1 MNVFDRV
8 RSVHSRPIQLVR
20 EDPDLFA
27 GLDDTDLRH
36 AAVAAAVPRLTCE
49 RGPWQGE
56 IPDAA
61 SALGLLVIDG
71 LLFRN
76 VTLRSHPRSEIIGPG
91 DVIRPWERDG
101 DMASVRFKTSWEVVE
116 PACLAVLD
124 SRFLEAT
131 CRWPSV
137 TAALVGRAMNRCRWL
152 TLQLAITDLRRI
164 EDRLLLLFWHLAD
177 RWGRMCGEGVIVPI
191 RLTHELLAQL
201 VGAQRPTVTT
211 GLQRLAES
219 GLLRR
224 RADRHWLLAPTPPAI
239 EAVAS

>member
-27 GLDDTDLRH
+27 GLDDASLRH
-36 AAVAAAVPRLTCE
+36 AAAAAVVPRITCE
-49 RGPWQGE
+49 RGPWE
-56 IPDAA
+56 ADIPNGGAL
-61 SALGLLVIDG
+61 LGLLVIEG

-101 DMASVRFKTSWEVVE
+101 DLASVRFETTWQVLE

-131 CRWPSV
+131 CRWPSITV
-137 TAALVGRAMNRCRWL
+137 ALVGRAVSRCRWL
-152 TLQLAITDLRRI
+152 TLQLAISDMRRI

-177 RWGRMCGEGVIVPI
+177 RWGRMSREGVIVPI
-191 RLTHELLAQL
+191 RLTHERLAQL

-211 GLQRLAES
+211 GLHRLAES
-219 GLLRR
+219 GLVRR
-224 RADRHWLLAPTPPAI
+224 REDRHWVLAPTPPSI
-239 EAVAS
+239 DAVGS